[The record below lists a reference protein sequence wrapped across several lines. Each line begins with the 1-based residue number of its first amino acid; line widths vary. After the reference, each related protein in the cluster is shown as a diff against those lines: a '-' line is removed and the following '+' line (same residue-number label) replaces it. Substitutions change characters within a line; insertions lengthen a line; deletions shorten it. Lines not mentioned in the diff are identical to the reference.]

1 MQHTPNE
8 ILTADQALERLL
20 VGNRRYIAMR
30 QLHPRQSVVHR
41 QHLVQGQ
48 HPFAAILSCSDSRV
62 PSELIFDQGLGDLF
76 IVRTAGHAVNDL
88 VLASLEYA
96 VFALRVPLVM
106 VLGHAACGAVTSVME
121 AHQLPGHLPKL
132 AASLKPALA
141 SIEAGAEDALERAI
155 RANSLYAAAFLTENS
170 LVFQEAI
177 AKGHVKIVAAYYA
190 LNTGEVQI
198 LE

>member
-1 MQHTPNE
+1 MHHTSEE

-20 VGNRRYIAMR
+20 IGNRRYIAMR

-76 IVRTAGHAVNDL
+76 IVRTAGHAVDDL

-96 VFALRVPLVM
+96 VFALQVPLVM
-106 VLGHAACGAVTSVME
+106 VLGHTACGAVTSVME
-121 AHQLPGHLPKL
+121 AHALPGHLPKL

-141 SIEAGAEDALERAI
+141 PIDAEAKDALEQAI
-155 RANSLYAAAFLTENS
+155 RVNSLYTAAFLAKNS
-170 LVFQEAI
+170 LIFQEAI
-177 AKGHVKIVAAYYA
+177 AKGRVKIVAAYYA
-190 LNTGEVQI
+190 LSTGEVQL